1 MDNAGAAMINHTL
14 IRAAQPGDAG
24 MIARIYVDSWRKTYK
39 DILPRFYLARLTY
52 RHVTRIVQNE
62 LMAPGHIYLIAE
74 DPSGG
79 TTGYICGGPERSGYP
94 IYKAEVYELY
104 VSPFFQRQGT
114 GRQLLST
121 LATHLY
127 ERNFY
132 SLIVWVL
139 ASNPNH
145 RFYEKVGGLYLGAK
159 TISFAGKKLQ
169 AAAYGWI
176 DITLAMETN

>member
-1 MDNAGAAMINHTL
+1 MDGAGAAMINHTL
-14 IRAAQPGDAG
+14 IRKAHSGDAG

-52 RHVTRIVQNE
+52 RHAMRSVQNE
-62 LMAPGHIYLIAE
+62 LMAPGHIHLIAE
-74 DPSGG
+74 VPRGEA
-79 TTGYICGGPERSGYP
+79 TGYICGGPERSGYGV
-94 IYKAEVYELY
+94 YSAEVYELY

-114 GRQLLST
+114 GSQLLSA
-121 LATHLY
+121 LASRLY
-127 ERNFY
+127 ERHFY

-139 ASNPNH
+139 ARNPNH

-159 TISFAGKKLQ
+159 AISFAGKKLQ

-176 DITLAMETN
+176 DITLAMGT